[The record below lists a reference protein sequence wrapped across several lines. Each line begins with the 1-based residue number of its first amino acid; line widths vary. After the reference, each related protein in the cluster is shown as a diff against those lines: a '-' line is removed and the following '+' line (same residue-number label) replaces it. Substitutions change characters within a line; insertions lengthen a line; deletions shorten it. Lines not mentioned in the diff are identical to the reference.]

1 MFATCQP
8 GEAPDYVN
16 DTFGQP
22 GHVKCCR
29 GGQCGHGAV
38 YLDTWPSVTQV
49 SGDMGDIWGM
59 GDMGDMGGHG
69 GHVAHVCCDQVYD
82 IYSGGSLL
90 LLNEKGEPG
99 AGAGGPQVRRFYI
112 QIFCIS

>member
-49 SGDMGDIWGM
+49 SGDTGDRGLMCAVTRCMTYTAAAASWSSM
-59 GDMGDMGGHG
+59 RRESLLVKGGLR
-69 GHVAHVCCDQVYD
+69 
-82 IYSGGSLL
+82 SGGL
-90 LLNEKGEPG
+90 
-99 AGAGGPQVRRFYI
+99 
-112 QIFCIS
+112 IFE